1 MHFDNCTLA
10 LDVAPGSATQG
21 AWIIDPTPSISSVVG
36 LTSALAGKAAA
47 SNATIGTALT
57 VGGTGNATLHLQAD
71 SDDSSIYEEP
81 WLKWSKEGVG
91 NVAMRMGIISGRS
104 CIIDWD
110 SNSVGGHN
118 AGWMMYFGIR
128 HQNAWQ
134 TWVTDTTN
142 SWASASDARLKNVL
156 GPLEN
161 CAAKLQAINP
171 CYFEYKADKTKKKRI
186 GLIAQEC
193 QKDFQEVVN
202 IGPEDQM
209 LGMCYGDLVPVLIQS
224 IKELTV
230 RVEALEGRKN
240 KKLPT
245 K

>member
-1 MHFDNCTLA
+1 
-10 LDVAPGSATQG
+10 V
-21 AWIIDPTPSISSVVG
+21 DPQPAISSVVG
-36 LTSALAGKAAA
+36 LTAALASKQ
-47 SNATIGTALT
+47 ATIGDTLT
-57 VGGTGNATLHLQAD
+57 IGDLGSSTLHLQAD
-71 SDDSSIYEEP
+71 TDDSSLYEEP

-91 NVAMRMGIISGRS
+91 NVAMRMGIVSGRS

-110 SNSVGGHN
+110 SNAVGGVN

-128 HQNAWQ
+128 HQNVWQ

-161 CAAKLQAINP
+161 CAAKLAAINP
-171 CYFEYKADKTKKKRI
+171 CYFEYKADKSKKRRI

-193 QKDFQEVVN
+193 QKDFPETVSE
-202 IGPEDQM
+202 GPDDQM
-209 LGMCYGDLVPVLIQS
+209 LGMCYGDLVPVLLQS

-230 RVEALEGRKN
+230 RIEVLEGASRGLRPQRK
-240 KKLPT
+240 KK
-245 K
+245 